1 LAAIS
6 AGITAN
12 AKEKR
17 MVEKWLHLDF
27 EAEGPWGYA
36 ISTAIQQA
44 IKAGK
49 VPPARRTLSQMP
61 LHIHTRLSM
70 LSRVVR
76 RLHQECEAL
85 YERVK
90 KHNPEHVSRAGHK
103 AFVFRVDDD
112 LKYCLLADIDS
123 FIFEIDACLDL
134 FINLN
139 YMVHGHTG
147 KNISRDESRKLLK
160 NAAAAAGQGNGDPR
174 WFHDLDRAR
183 NTFIHNATPYIAVDL
198 SEEENNKYDLL
209 IMRENLH
216 EFSDESKFIRLSGL
230 NNVGRCF
237 FKAVPIF
244 EKFIASLYG

>member
-1 LAAIS
+1 MPRRSLWSKNGSIS
-6 AGITAN
+6 ISRPRAPGGFVT
-12 AKEKR
+12 
-17 MVEKWLHLDF
+17 
-27 EAEGPWGYA
+27 
-36 ISTAIQQA
+36 STAIHQA

-76 RLHQECEAL
+76 RLNQECEAL
-85 YERVK
+85 YESVK
-90 KHNPEHVSRAGHK
+90 KHGPEHVSWAGHK
-103 AFVFRVDDD
+103 AFVFPVDED

-139 YMVHGHTG
+139 QMVHNHIWE
-147 KNISRDESRKLLK
+147 NINRDESRKLLK

-183 NTFIHNATPYIAVDL
+183 NILEFIPIKPSVARVSNA
-198 SEEENNKYDLL
+198 
-209 IMRENLH
+209 RERDATH
-216 EFSDESKFIRLSGL
+216 SRF
-230 NNVGRCF
+230 
-237 FKAVPIF
+237 P
-244 EKFIASLYG
+244 